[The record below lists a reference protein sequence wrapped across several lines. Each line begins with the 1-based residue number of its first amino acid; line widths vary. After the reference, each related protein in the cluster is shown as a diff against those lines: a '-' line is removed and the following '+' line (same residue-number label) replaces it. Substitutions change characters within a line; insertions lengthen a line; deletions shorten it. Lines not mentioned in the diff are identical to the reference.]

1 MLTNNATNG
10 GDGSFAHSE
19 ISLPRP
25 IRFWLMLLFNV
36 PSVICDFCII
46 MHIMMNRRRRSALH
60 NHAIF
65 IVILFNLPVQII
77 DINFHLLFLHY
88 GSVQPPKPIVCLI
101 WWLNDYGFYIGGIM
115 VMAWL
120 AIERHILV
128 FHKQWIANLTGRLF
142 LHYLPMATIVTYI
155 LLFYIIVIFF
165 LNCEDTYDYKLPICN
180 ASPCYQNYG
189 ILGMWEFIFNTT
201 TPILVEGIASIL
213 FILRI
218 IWQKQRLRH
227 SVEWRKQRR
236 LTIQLLLMSGLN
248 MSFNLPIYLIPLAHL
263 CGLPPE
269 YGVQPELYF
278 FFLGYFVIFLF
289 PFICLR
295 QYPELRK
302 SLKRKILCMTSQH
315 HHATA
320 TVAPTLKKNVLYRT

>member
-1 MLTNNATNG
+1 
-10 GDGSFAHSE
+10 
-19 ISLPRP
+19 
-25 IRFWLMLLFNV
+25 
-36 PSVICDFCII
+36 
-46 MHIMMNRRRRSALH
+46 
-60 NHAIF
+60 
-65 IVILFNLPVQII
+65 
-77 DINFHLLFLHY
+77 
-88 GSVQPPKPIVCLI
+88 
-101 WWLNDYGFYIGGIM
+101 
-115 VMAWL
+115 
-120 AIERHILV
+120 
-128 FHKQWIANLTGRLF
+128 
-142 LHYLPMATIVTYI
+142 
-155 LLFYIIVIFF
+155 
-165 LNCEDTYDYKLPICN
+165 
-180 ASPCYQNYG
+180 
-189 ILGMWEFIFNTT
+189 MWEFIFNTT